1 MSESL
6 PPQSHRSVDRVVE
19 EARRHFVPDTHGE
32 GHDWSA
38 ADAALFARIRNEAR
52 GRTPERRPVLAIATG
67 VALAAAAAATLFFRP
82 APAPVREGAPVLA
95 TTAMSGEGLRIIG
108 ADGTTRG
115 ASTPIRL
122 GDRIETGRDAA
133 GFVSLD
139 AAGARA
145 VDFRIE
151 GSSQLSVALA
161 RAPLGLALERGAVEA
176 DVTKVKSG
184 EAFVVDVGGTRVAVR
199 GTHLRVARDGAHA
212 TVDLS
217 EGTIAIGPVPASGMT
232 EGALVKAPAHVEI
245 DLAHG
250 GAVTVDARVAAVR
263 ARTFDHDVRVTAAI
277 ATADQPPPDDSTA
290 PSPSVAPP
298 VPRPTTTAPLKPTTA
313 ADPRTPSTVVG
324 DAVVACIEKHVP
336 ATSRHVTI
344 TSTLVLDIDGTS
356 GAVKIA
362 RFEPPLPP
370 EVQTC
375 ASETIYKTRF
385 SGQTTL
391 ERIAIRAER

>member
-108 ADGTTRG
+108 ADGTTRALARPS
-115 ASTPIRL
+115 ASAIASRRVATRRASFRSTRP
-122 GDRIETGRDAA
+122 AP
-133 GFVSLD
+133 
-139 AAGARA
+139 ARWTSA
-145 VDFRIE
+145 SS
-151 GSSQLSVALA
+151 SSQLSVALA

-250 GAVTVDARVAAVR
+250 GTVTVDARVAAVR